1 LKEIKKTQGSRKQS
15 ILKRKIKKEERKGED
30 MKKSEEIGIIK
41 IIGERDRVIIEMMK
55 ILNQINNNNDQTMLI
70 YMP

>member
-1 LKEIKKTQGSRKQS
+1 
-15 ILKRKIKKEERKGED
+15 